1 MKPFSL
7 EEFLLEQTV
16 TKKVK
21 RGEILIEQ
29 GTSTFTSF
37 YVEKGCL
44 RSYITDSKGKEHI
57 LQFAPETWMISNSDE
72 LASEI
77 ISLTIDAIEDSVVRV
92 ITRNQAINENL
103 LEKEGLIYMANK
115 LRKHMSFLRKRI
127 LLLLSA
133 TAEERYDDFNQMYP
147 NLANR
152 IPQKMIASYLGITPE
167 SLSRV
172 RKSRINGN
180 S

>member
-57 LQFAPETWMISNSDE
+57 LQFAPETWMNSDE

-92 ITRNQAINENL
+92 ITRNQTINENL

-133 TAEERYDDFNQMYP
+133 TAEERYNDFNQMYP

>member
-7 EEFLLEQTV
+7 EEFLQQQTV

-21 RGEILIEQ
+21 RGEVLVKQ
-29 GTSTFTSF
+29 GDTSVTAF

-44 RSYITDSKGKEHI
+44 RSYITDNKGKEHI
-57 LQFAPETWMISNSDE
+57 LQFAPETWIISNNDVLVSDV
-72 LASEI
+72 

-92 ITRNQAINENL
+92 VNRGQEVDENL
-103 LEKEGLIYMANK
+103 LDMAGVISMNNK

-133 TAEERYDDFNQMYP
+133 SAEERYDDFNQMYP

-152 IPQKMIASYLGITPE
+152 VPQKMIASYLGITPE

-172 RKSRINGN
+172 RKSRVTGN

>member
-1 MKPFSL
+1 
-7 EEFLLEQTV
+7 
-16 TKKVK
+16 
-21 RGEILIEQ
+21 
-29 GTSTFTSF
+29 
-37 YVEKGCL
+37 
-44 RSYITDSKGKEHI
+44 
-57 LQFAPETWMISNSDE
+57 
-72 LASEI
+72 
-77 ISLTIDAIEDSVVRV
+77 VVRV